1 MEHPFLY
8 IYLLQIE
15 RIFIHYKR
23 RKVLIKFFGIINR
36 YVLIFSIL
44 IFCIGCNVK
53 SSNISEVNL
62 SNKSNKILITKSEL
76 FNIENIVD
84 SKNFG
89 WPRSV
94 KTTEGIMI
102 INEPPERVHSLS
114 LGHTEILAG
123 IMDFNKILAVYS
135 FFYDSTI
142 SNISEIASTSVEIG
156 YDPEEVVGLNPD
168 MVIAS
173 KYTDP
178 QTVAILKEAGIP
190 VLRAELDSS
199 AQGNIPNILLMGYVL
214 GREDAAISL
223 VNEIEDRL
231 DFLSKKI
238 PNTNQKRVLS
248 ITKWATIFAA
258 GSNSTEGGIIEQAG
272 AINAAAE
279 VVINQHK
286 EISIES
292 IAEINPDVILLPQP
306 RKGAEEFQKEL
317 LNHPVLLEV
326 PAIKNQKIFHVHPP
340 YYTTLSHWNVR
351 GIENLCKLL
360 YPDVFSSIIFE
371 DFEN

>member
-223 VNEIEDRL
+223 VNEIQDRL

-258 GSNSTEGGIIEQAG
+258 GSNSTAVLTAISQTLNTIFWFSRCNATQGRIRVIHRPKFGI
-272 AINAAAE
+272 
-279 VVINQHK
+279 K
-286 EISIES
+286 
-292 IAEINPDVILLPQP
+292 
-306 RKGAEEFQKEL
+306 
-317 LNHPVLLEV
+317 
-326 PAIKNQKIFHVHPP
+326 
-340 YYTTLSHWNVR
+340 
-351 GIENLCKLL
+351 
-360 YPDVFSSIIFE
+360 FSSCM
-371 DFEN
+371 

>member
-62 SNKSNKILITKSEL
+62 SNKSNKIVITKSEL

-84 SKNFG
+84 SNNFG

-142 SNISEIASTSVEIG
+142 SNISEMASTSVEISCLLG
-156 YDPEEVVGLNPD
+156 KGCKI
-168 MVIAS
+168 MAS
-173 KYTDP
+173 
-178 QTVAILKEAGIP
+178 
-190 VLRAELDSS
+190 
-199 AQGNIPNILLMGYVL
+199 
-214 GREDAAISL
+214 
-223 VNEIEDRL
+223 
-231 DFLSKKI
+231 DFI
-238 PNTNQKRVLS
+238 
-248 ITKWATIFAA
+248 
-258 GSNSTEGGIIEQAG
+258 
-272 AINAAAE
+272 
-279 VVINQHK
+279 
-286 EISIES
+286 
-292 IAEINPDVILLPQP
+292 
-306 RKGAEEFQKEL
+306 
-317 LNHPVLLEV
+317 
-326 PAIKNQKIFHVHPP
+326 
-340 YYTTLSHWNVR
+340 
-351 GIENLCKLL
+351 
-360 YPDVFSSIIFE
+360 
-371 DFEN
+371 